1 MLSRLI
7 IIVLVL
13 CVPLAVAMLA
23 QQITREVPAPELSS
37 AVLDVQFDK
46 SRKRPLAAD
55 ADGQEVP
62 LSYTPR
68 SVKHIY
74 PDQDPA
80 SAAAN
85 AGTSEKVKK

>member
-13 CVPLAVAMLA
+13 CVPLAVALLA

-37 AVLDVQFDK
+37 AVLDIRLDK
-46 SRKRPLAAD
+46 ARKQPLA
-55 ADGQEVP
+55 DGAAEQEVP

-74 PDQDPA
+74 PDQYPFSG
-80 SAAAN
+80 SA
-85 AGTSEKVKK
+85 GGEKSEKGTK

>member
-13 CVPLAVAMLA
+13 CVPLAVAVSA

-46 SRKRPLAAD
+46 TRRQPRADGAA
-55 ADGQEVP
+55 GQEVP

-68 SVKHIY
+68 SVKHIH
-74 PDQDPA
+74 PDQDPLPG
-80 SAAAN
+80 AAGGAKPE
-85 AGTSEKVKK
+85 GGKK

>member
-37 AVLDVQFDK
+37 AVLDIRLDK
-46 SRKRPLAAD
+46 TRKQQLEEGAT
-55 ADGQEVP
+55 GQEVP

-80 SAAAN
+80 PAAAS

>member
-23 QQITREVPAPELSS
+23 QQITREVPAPGLSS

-46 SRKRPLAAD
+46 SRKQPLADNA
-55 ADGQEVP
+55 AGQEVP
-62 LSYTPR
+62 FSYTPR
-68 SVKHIY
+68 SVKHIH
-74 PDQDPA
+74 PDQDSLAGAA
-80 SAAAN
+80 S
-85 AGTSEKVKK
+85 GETSEEGKK